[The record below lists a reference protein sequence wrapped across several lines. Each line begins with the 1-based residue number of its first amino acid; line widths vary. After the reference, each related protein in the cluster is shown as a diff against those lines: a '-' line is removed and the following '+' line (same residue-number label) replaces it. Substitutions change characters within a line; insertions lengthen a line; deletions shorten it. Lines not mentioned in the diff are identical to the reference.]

1 MTETPAA
8 SDADA
13 ASPPSAASPQGDV
26 SSRAALFA
34 ALVAGWVTVAAF
46 IPAIRANLLQWDDI
60 PNLVDNRAYRGFSA
74 DTLKWAFT
82 TTHLG
87 PYQPLSWLS
96 YTLDHAIW
104 NGDPRGFYI
113 TNVLLQAVGASLLA
127 VLAWRL
133 LPLGVPRLGARPGLR
148 GTLAAFAALVWSVH
162 PQRVESVAW
171 ATERRDVLSGAFLL
185 ASAVAWT
192 HFAAPDDA
200 AASARPWWRRGA
212 WWAAFLLFVASLLS
226 KATAMGF
233 VVVLFLLDWYP
244 LAREPKKHLAE
255 KVPFAL
261 AGLGAAAVAWIG
273 QTAVGAAVDT
283 DAVPLLGRAV
293 IAGYATVHYLGAT
306 IWPEGLRAHYQRP
319 HAEELGR
326 IDLLAGLAAA
336 ILLVNVVVFLRN
348 RARGAAVALGA
359 YLVLL
364 APVSGIT
371 LTGSHLVADRY
382 SHQPTMALGI
392 LAAAGLGILLTAETR
407 RIAAGVVFAAAGGV
421 VVLLAAQTFRLSA
434 TWRSANDLWWRV
446 LEFEP
451 QNWVAHEQL
460 ALIAFKQ
467 RDPARA
473 AQHLEIS
480 LASQPDRTVGT
491 VLLANCLLE
500 TGRVDEAEKRIDR
513 VIAHVPDHAPAWRI
527 RGRIRAVRHDVDG
540 ATAALE
546 EAVRLAPDSVD
557 AIQDLADLLSRNRS
571 AEAAEPWARRLV
583 ALKPRDTGAL
593 CFLGTMRLQR
603 GDRAEAETL
612 FREAAALNPSDA
624 LPRMCLADLYGT
636 ANDLV
641 AAERELREVVR
652 LDPGHGEGLGKL
664 AIVLSIRGAHDE
676 AAEFGVRA
684 ADAAPENAVVRL
696 QCAEFLAQARRLVD
710 AKAAALKAVF
720 LAEAAKDET
729 TARRARDL
737 LSRL

>member
-8 SDADA
+8 SGADA
-13 ASPPSAASPQGDV
+13 ASPPPAAPSQGDA

-34 ALVAGWVTVAAF
+34 VLVAGWLTVAAF

-104 NGDPRGFYI
+104 DGDPRGFYI
-113 TNVLLQAVGASLLA
+113 TNVVLQAVGASLLA
-127 VLAWRL
+127 ALAWRL
-133 LPLGVPRLGARPGLR
+133 LPAGAPALAKRPGLR
-148 GTLAAFAALVWSVH
+148 GALAAFAALVWSVH

-185 ASAVAWT
+185 ASALAWSC
-192 HFAAPDDA
+192 FAMPGGTTDG
-200 AASARPWWRRGA
+200 ARPWWRRGA

-233 VVVLFLLDWYP
+233 VLVLVILDWYP
-244 LAREPKKHLAE
+244 FGRDVRKHLAE

-261 AGLGAAAVAWIG
+261 AGIGAAVVAWIG
-273 QTAVGAAVDT
+273 QTAAGAAVDT
-283 DAVPLLGRAV
+283 EAVPLLGRAV
-293 IAGYATVHYLGAT
+293 IAGYSTVHYLGAT

-336 ILLVNVVVFLRN
+336 IVLTNVVLLLRN
-348 RARGAAVALGA
+348 RMRGVTAALGA
-359 YLVLL
+359 YVVLL

-392 LAAAGLGILLTAETR
+392 VAAAGLGMLLTAEGR
-407 RIAAGVVFAAAGGV
+407 RVAAGVVLAAAGGI

-434 TWRSANDLWWRV
+434 TWRSATQLWLHV
-446 LEFEP
+446 LNFEP
-451 QNWVAHEQL
+451 RNWVAHEQL

-473 AQHLEIS
+473 AEHLEIS
-480 LASQPDRTVGT
+480 LASQPDRTIGT

-527 RGRIRAVRHDVDG
+527 RGRIRAVRRDVDG

-583 ALKPRDTGAL
+583 ALKPHDAGAL

-603 GDRAEAETL
+603 GDRAEAEKL
-612 FREAAALNPSDA
+612 FREAAALNPSNA
-624 LPRMCLADLYGT
+624 LPRMCLADLHGSG
-636 ANDLV
+636 NDLV

-652 LDPGHGEGLGKL
+652 LDPVHAEGLGKL

-684 ADAAPENAVVRL
+684 ADAVPENAVARL
-696 QCAEFLAQARRLVD
+696 QCAEFLAQARRVVD
-710 AKAAALKAVF
+710 AKAAAVKAVF